1 MFDDNKLKVVLNL
14 LSEIE
19 KFVAKSSNNDKY
31 IAGLIK
37 DCEYKV
43 LELKKQNKY
52 LDIRKNASLEI
63 LTNLCQDLKSQI
75 NPKELLEL
83 DTIKLYL
90 TNKTIPDTKNWDKN
104 YKTIIEYFL
113 NHI

>member
-31 IAGLIK
+31 IARLIK

-43 LELKKQNKY
+43 LE
-52 LDIRKNASLEI
+52 
-63 LTNLCQDLKSQI
+63 
-75 NPKELLEL
+75 
-83 DTIKLYL
+83 
-90 TNKTIPDTKNWDKN
+90 
-104 YKTIIEYFL
+104 
-113 NHI
+113 

>member
-43 LELKKQNKY
+43 SELKKQNK
-52 LDIRKNASLEI
+52 
-63 LTNLCQDLKSQI
+63 
-75 NPKELLEL
+75 
-83 DTIKLYL
+83 
-90 TNKTIPDTKNWDKN
+90 
-104 YKTIIEYFL
+104 
-113 NHI
+113 